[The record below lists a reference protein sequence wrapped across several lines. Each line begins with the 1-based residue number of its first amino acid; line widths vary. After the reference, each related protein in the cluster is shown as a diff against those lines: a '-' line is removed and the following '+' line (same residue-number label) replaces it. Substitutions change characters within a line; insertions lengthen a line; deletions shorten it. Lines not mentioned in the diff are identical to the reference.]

1 MSEGETLEAGCLA
14 VHDFGA
20 FLGLHSE
27 RVQVRK
33 GKEVQRE
40 VPLLHLQHILIVAG
54 GVTLSSDVISACVE
68 RGIQITFLTFG
79 GRPYAHIVSPALSGT
94 IRTRREQLLAYND
107 RRGVALATAFA
118 MGKLNSQ
125 ANQLRYM
132 AKYRKTKDAELY
144 RATRDA
150 AIGLQVLAD
159 ALSRLQNAE
168 SVELVRAQIMNHE
181 GRGAELYWQT
191 LDQLLL
197 VDVDWGGR
205 ETRGARDLVNSCLN
219 YGYGILYAQVE
230 SAVLLAGL
238 DPYAGFLH
246 VDRPGKPS
254 LVLDLIEEFRAAVVD
269 RIVFGL
275 LNKGVRLEVDEEGML
290 TRETRKIIADSVLA
304 RLEGRERYEK
314 QKRKLRTI
322 LQCQARHIATF
333 VRGEGPYRPFVCGW

>member
-1 MSEGETLEAGCLA
+1 MSEAETLEAGCLA

-40 VPLLHLQHILIVAG
+40 VPLLHLQHVLVVAG
-54 GVTLSSDVISACVE
+54 GVGISSDVISACVE
-68 RGIQITFLTFG
+68 RGIQITFLTFS

-107 RRGVALATAFA
+107 RRGVALAVAFA
-118 MGKLNSQ
+118 VGKLNSQ

-132 AKYRKTKDAELY
+132 AKYRKGKDAELY
-144 RATRDA
+144 RAARDG

-159 ALSRLQNAE
+159 GLGRLQDAE
-168 SVELVRAQIMNHE
+168 SVDSIRAQIMNHE

-191 LDQLLL
+191 LGQLLL
-197 VDVDWGGR
+197 VDVDWAGR
-205 ETRGARDLVNSCLN
+205 ETRGARDVVNSCLN

-290 TRETRKIIADSVLA
+290 TKETRKTIADGVLA

-314 QKRKLRTI
+314 QKRMLRTI

-333 VRGEGPYRPFVCGW
+333 VRGEGTYRPFVCGW

>member
-132 AKYRKTKDAELY
+132 AKYRKTVDDL
-144 RATRDA
+144 R
-150 AIGLQVLAD
+150 
-159 ALSRLQNAE
+159 SRLWLFNSVPAYVAE
-168 SVELVRAQIMNHE
+168 T
-181 GRGAELYWQT
+181 G
-191 LDQLLL
+191 D
-197 VDVDWGGR
+197 D
-205 ETRGARDLVNSCLN
+205 
-219 YGYGILYAQVE
+219 
-230 SAVLLAGL
+230 SAGDEDDDERRRPAGK
-238 DPYAGFLH
+238 GFHGWNL
-246 VDRPGKPS
+246 
-254 LVLDLIEEFRAAVVD
+254 
-269 RIVFGL
+269 
-275 LNKGVRLEVDEEGML
+275 
-290 TRETRKIIADSVLA
+290 
-304 RLEGRERYEK
+304 
-314 QKRKLRTI
+314 LRT
-322 LQCQARHIATF
+322 RF
-333 VRGEGPYRPFVCGW
+333 RSG